1 MTAKLEKEGKKNL
14 FVRFRTTN
22 AEREQLKNLAK
33 KENLSLT
40 SYIRFVV
47 QKYELEKI
55 KRLA

>member
-1 MTAKLEKEGKKNL
+1 MSKRLAAEDKKGL